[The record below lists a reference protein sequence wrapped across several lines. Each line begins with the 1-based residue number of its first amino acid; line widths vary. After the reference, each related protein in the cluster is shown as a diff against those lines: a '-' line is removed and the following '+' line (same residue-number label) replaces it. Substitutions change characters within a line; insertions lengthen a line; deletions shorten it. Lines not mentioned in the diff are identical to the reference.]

1 MKYIDLRSDTVTKPT
16 ERMREAMLY
25 AEVGDDVYED
35 DSTTNELERYAAEL
49 LKKQNSLF
57 VPSGTFANQLAL
69 FTHCNRGEEVI
80 LADSCHIVQHE
91 AGGSSIIAGVQLRT
105 IEAKNGRMPIEKI
118 EAAIRKEEDIHY
130 PKTSLICLEN
140 AFSDGSVLDLSY
152 MKEVYELANR
162 YHLKVH
168 LDGARYF
175 NAQVALGVEPKEIAK
190 YADSINVCLSKGLC
204 APIGSLLIGEGEFIR
219 RARIKRKI
227 MGGGM
232 RQVGIL
238 AAPGMISLREMRLR
252 LVEDH
257 DNAKYM
263 AEKLES
269 IPGIKVMK
277 QSLDINMVFFKLTS
291 ESLRK
296 KLTVEEMLKHN
307 ILINPEEE
315 GLFRFVT
322 HYYVSREDV
331 DKVIDTIWKLN
342 RS

>member
-16 ERMREAMLY
+16 ERMREAMFH

-35 DSTTNELERYAAEL
+35 DRTTNELEGYAAQL
-49 LKKQNSLF
+49 LGKERSLF

-80 LADSCHIVQHE
+80 LPNTCHIVQHE
-91 AGGSSIIAGVQLRT
+91 AGGSAVIAGVQLRT

-140 AFSDGSVLDLSY
+140 AFSDGSVLDLGY
-152 MKEVYELANR
+152 MKEVYELAKKYDLNI
-162 YHLKVH
+162 H

-175 NAQVALGVEPKEIAK
+175 NAQVALNTDPKEIAN
-190 YADSINVCLSKGLC
+190 YADSVNLCLSKGLC
-204 APIGSLLIGEGEFIR
+204 APIGSLLLGDKKFIG

-232 RQVGIL
+232 RQVGVL
-238 AAPGMISLREMRLR
+238 AAPAMISLREMRLR

-257 DNAKYM
+257 ENAKYM

-269 IPGIKVMK
+269 IPGIKVMR
-277 QSLDINMVFFKLTS
+277 QSLDINMVFFKITS
-291 ESLRK
+291 ESLRR
-296 KLTVEEMLKHN
+296 KLTVEEMLKYD
-307 ILINPEEE
+307 ILINPEED
-315 GLFRFVT
+315 GLMRFVT

-331 DKVIDTIWKLN
+331 DKVVDSIWKIS